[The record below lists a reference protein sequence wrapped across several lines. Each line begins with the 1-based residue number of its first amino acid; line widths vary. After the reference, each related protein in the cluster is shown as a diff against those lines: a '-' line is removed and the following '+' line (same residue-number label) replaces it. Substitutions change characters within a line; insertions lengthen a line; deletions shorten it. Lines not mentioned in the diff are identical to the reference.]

1 MVVPARP
8 HGPCAQ
14 PGLLGQRH
22 GLPATNRS
30 RWPSTTGPNPG
41 CLPAPAGPG
50 NTRWSAAPTG
60 PRPTGPTAKPS
71 AWSSSSATVTGS
83 LAQRRQRRRR
93 ITPNTNTTTT
103 TTISTHNHVDM
114 EASLVG
120 AGQFT
125 VTLLPPTR
133 ANNSVTARRPPGP
146 GSTAALRASSR
157 DPAPRDLPPIWAGP
171 AGASPARQP
180 TTRRP
185 RRGRAAFALLGWGNN
200 PSMAVPMRNGRRRAA
215 GAGPG
220 GPSGRIRQ
228 EVAFRGAPAWSSGQS
243 RILRPPRPDSSPARP
258 AARTALS
265 RS

>member
-60 PRPTGPTAKPS
+60 PRPTGHTAKPS

-146 GSTAALRASSR
+146 GSTAGLRASSR
-157 DPAPRDLPPIWAGP
+157 DPAPRDLPPIWAGRPVP
-171 AGASPARQP
+171 AQP
-180 TTRRP
+180 GSRP
-185 RRGRAAFALLGWGNN
+185 R
-200 PSMAVPMRNGRRRAA
+200 
-215 GAGPG
+215 AGPG
-220 GPSGRIRQ
+220 GAEQHLPCLGGGTIQAWLCRC
-228 EVAFRGAPAWSSGQS
+228 AMADAAPPA
-243 RILRPPRPDSSPARP
+243 PDP
-258 AARTALS
+258 AAHQVASAKR
-265 RS
+265 